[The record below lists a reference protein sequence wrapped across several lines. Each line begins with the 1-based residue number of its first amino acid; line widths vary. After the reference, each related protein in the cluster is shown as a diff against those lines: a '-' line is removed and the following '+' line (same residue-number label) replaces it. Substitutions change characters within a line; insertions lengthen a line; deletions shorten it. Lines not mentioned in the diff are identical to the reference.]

1 MASTNI
7 NNFTGS
13 LEVLLDGFS
22 LGKMNSD
29 VRSFLLNPANVP
41 VIKQAIDYLGYSIPN
56 NSSAPGIAKI
66 KMLYFAAFYLKSF
79 PLPVSGGSAN
89 CGQIKQTLAQL
100 NFEQAQLK
108 RNELDKLFDVYTEEE
123 TNLKQQ
129 VIADISTKFNA
140 LYSQYN
146 CTAAQVS
153 GGNNILVPVLAITG
167 VLFAIV
173 IVRKLFKSNTSVN
186 PQIKTA

>member
-7 NNFTGS
+7 NNFTGA

-79 PLPVSGGSAN
+79 PLPIV
-89 CGQIKQTLAQL
+89 
-100 NFEQAQLK
+100 
-108 RNELDKLFDVYTEEE
+108 
-123 TNLKQQ
+123 
-129 VIADISTKFNA
+129 
-140 LYSQYN
+140 
-146 CTAAQVS
+146 CTS
-153 GGNNILVPVLAITG
+153 
-167 VLFAIV
+167 
-173 IVRKLFKSNTSVN
+173 KSLRPYHRAGHRCTHSF
-186 PQIKTA
+186 